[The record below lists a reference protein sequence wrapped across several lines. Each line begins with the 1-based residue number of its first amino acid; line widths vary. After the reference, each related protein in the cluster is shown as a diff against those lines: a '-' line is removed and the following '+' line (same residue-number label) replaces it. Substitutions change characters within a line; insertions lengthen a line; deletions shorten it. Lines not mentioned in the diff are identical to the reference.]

1 MVTLSNKVLTWNY
14 KNIIKNVIIQYTWS
28 MRKMNRKSQVSYKII
43 AVKL

>member
-28 MRKMNRKSQVSYKII
+28 MRKMNRKCQVGSRS
-43 AVKL
+43 